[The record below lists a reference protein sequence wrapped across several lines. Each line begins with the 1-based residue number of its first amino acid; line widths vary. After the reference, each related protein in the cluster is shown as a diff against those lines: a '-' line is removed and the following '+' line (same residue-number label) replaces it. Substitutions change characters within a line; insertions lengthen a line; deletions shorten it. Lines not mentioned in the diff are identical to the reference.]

1 MIKGKLLIL
10 LFVILVGCTSTN
22 KKMETHPTNNK
33 NAISTTKLVL
43 LNDTNGPEAAST
55 GVANKTISD
64 VKILR
69 IKSTFQPCS
78 HCHFNFFCISSFW

>member
-33 NAISTTKLVL
+33 NALEALDKFWEL
-43 LNDTNGPEAAST
+43 LKP
-55 GVANKTISD
+55 
-64 VKILR
+64 LR
-69 IKSTFQPCS
+69 ILNGVSTV
-78 HCHFNFFCISSFW
+78 N

>member
-33 NAISTTKLVL
+33 NALEALDKSTLQDTLVL
-43 LNDTNGPEAAST
+43 IPQLHI
-55 GVANKTISD
+55 VITITINTID
-64 VKILR
+64 FIL
-69 IKSTFQPCS
+69 
-78 HCHFNFFCISSFW
+78 